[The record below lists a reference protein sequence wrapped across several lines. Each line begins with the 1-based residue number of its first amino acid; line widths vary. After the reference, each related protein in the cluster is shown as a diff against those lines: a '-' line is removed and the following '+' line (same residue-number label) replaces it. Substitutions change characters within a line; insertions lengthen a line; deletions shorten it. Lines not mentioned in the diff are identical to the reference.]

1 MGDTHGR
8 YSAMWYWIIGIQ
20 GNQTTPNYLD
30 VFTENTSV
38 KRLNLKMLQSIEEN
52 ISTIPAKAQFAKNI
66 PHHKII
72 QVFNR
77 NQSETGG
84 LARVL
89 DIKMNERAMLTVDI
103 DLQGKLINGQ
113 WGTVKG
119 IHIDSERNV
128 SKVYT
133 KFDDF
138 KAGWK
143 RISSDALWKR

>member
-1 MGDTHGR
+1 
-8 YSAMWYWIIGIQ
+8 
-20 GNQTTPNYLD
+20 
-30 VFTENTSV
+30 
-38 KRLNLKMLQSIEEN
+38 MLQSIEEN
-52 ISTIPAKAQFAKNI
+52 ISTIPAKAQFAKNV

-113 WGTVKG
+113 
-119 IHIDSERNV
+119 
-128 SKVYT
+128 
-133 KFDDF
+133 
-138 KAGWK
+138 
-143 RISSDALWKR
+143 